1 MSVIRTALL
10 AALLGLLFLSPSLRG
25 QSRVLY
31 PDRSYSTLSHGGSLW
46 IGTPRGLYRYRFGDN
61 VWSAY
66 GPQNG
71 LLSPVITSLDLQGDV
86 LWIGQDR
93 GVTAFDLRSNT
104 MLHYDSS
111 RGLNAGAVRA
121 TAFEA
126 DFVWTGGERGAARYD
141 NLIEE
146 WQRIGSDEGLSGD
159 TVHAIVPDGER
170 MFLATERGVNEY
182 DTRHERWR
190 VYGSPDELPVI
201 DAFTSG
207 GWLWLLRD
215 DALLRFDMDARV
227 YSLYPL
233 REFRGAEVRE
243 IIISGGGFWLVTKD
257 NLWQYDATADALRPF
272 LEIEQL
278 PDRDLRAMAMSS
290 NASTFWFSTASGLTR
305 YFRGTSSWFT
315 FTAANGVP
323 DAEFRNLFP
332 LGDGVVTFSDE
343 LLVYYL
349 AGEDR
354 WYTFPLLA
362 HEAGAG
368 ASLSLDPAAGSY
380 ADFGGGLRL
389 DLSGSRSAWLWQD
402 PFGQEKWLFYG
413 EDPVKRNDLKARL
426 DLGGGRRISASYNDA
441 DYEDVVYGAEYRGA
455 RDDVLQSLQWGDM
468 RLERGTS
475 QLQQSLGIFGVGGR
489 AVYGERTP
497 RYGRSLLELSA
508 MSGHKTTAR
517 ATDVFQGQ
525 RREKSTS
532 VNDAAWLRQTYY
544 SLRPDHRPLPLDAEE
559 VRLYRPLYEGE
570 PAGLSDLRSTTIAGI
585 TADWRPL
592 DDRINYELDRE
603 QSVIIL
609 RGEDRHR
616 TMAARIVRNGIATE
630 LLLGD
635 ENEQYQELRNRY
647 DVGYFIIPSSL
658 RIRILDINGNETP
671 LALYGLDGDGDGRV
685 DAEFMEY
692 SSGILRFPADQP
704 FPDGAYGD
712 PGTVT
717 YRMQVQYESM
727 STSYSLSRRHIV
739 RGSETVLVDGLPVTA
754 GEDYILDYT
763 SGHLVFTRDGAVLD
777 DSRVEISYEYVRN
790 EVSERVTQAA
800 VTVSPSDFMQAS
812 VSAGR
817 FHAQD
822 AAAHTTFVQGG
833 GELRWQSEALDL
845 RLQPEYRHTV
855 SDSVSG
861 DAAGL
866 SAALSSTAARLSLRS
881 TLRSDGYREML
892 ASDFAG
898 NRLRADHALNGEL
911 DISSNLRLFA
921 THRQRSGTDTLTGGE
936 SRDLSSTLGLQWIR
950 TDWPSITLRGDYLET
965 DDVLGARDRRGGR
978 IDASWNPSSTLLDM
992 TGIQAARFSGYA
1004 RISEERVSS
1013 ASYPGTFRTQNYF
1026 FRTVVNP
1033 RPLFTINTWY
1043 QGDARAERHAR
1054 EEYLPSYQR
1063 DKFYLDILAEHL
1075 RGLSLGGRLTSD
1087 VRQMRSSTRT
1097 QDRQRSTT
1105 LQGNIR
1111 IAPGAWINALQPF
1124 TIYGSVQH
1132 SESVYQ
1138 TFDTEATGFVAAFF
1152 SSGNGRVLSRGRST
1166 WYETRLEWRPVPE
1179 LLYSA
1184 TGILRNFSHENRNSP
1199 SENGFWQLI
1208 QRADYRP
1215 DSRALYGMQFSMRQ
1229 DDGGN
1234 NPHNRHG
1241 SHYAPSAWAERRLS
1255 RALLLRLMVDG
1266 RWHQT
1271 PSDVADYS
1279 GYDIAPSGNLTL
1291 SLEEMPILRRAELRV
1306 DVRYSYG
1313 YGRSDFHFAEDTERT
1328 AEGFSSNFYVDLYP
1342 HPVLFVRFRY
1352 FLTWNNPSSWN
1363 YYRILGID
1371 GWQQPDAELQVVMQL

>member
-1 MSVIRTALL
+1 MLCAMQPAGAQTSVH
-10 AALLGLLFLSPSLRG
+10 F
-25 QSRVLY
+25 
-31 PDRSYSTLSHGGSLW
+31 PDRSYSTLSYGGSLW
-46 IGTPRGLYRYRFGDN
+46 IGTPRGLYRYRYEDN

-71 LLSPVITSLDLQGDV
+71 LLSPVITSLDMQGDM

-104 MLHYDSS
+104 MLHFDSS
-111 RGLNAGAVRA
+111 KGLHTGGTRGVS
-121 TAFEA
+121 FEEEY
-126 DFVWTGGERGAARYD
+126 VWTGGSAGAARYD

-146 WQRIGSDEGLSGD
+146 WQRIGAAEGLSGD
-159 TVHAIVPDGER
+159 TVHAIVPDGAR
-170 MFLATERGVNEY
+170 VFIATERGVNEY

-190 VYGSPDELPVI
+190 VYGSPNERPVL

-207 GWLWLLRD
+207 GWLWLLRE
-215 DALLRFDMDARV
+215 DALLRFDTDARV
-227 YSLYPL
+227 YALYPL
-233 REFRGAEVRE
+233 REFRGSGVRE

-278 PDRDLRAMAMSS
+278 PDRDLHAMAMSS

-305 YFRGTSSWFT
+305 YIHGSSSWFT

-323 DAEFRNLFP
+323 DADFRNLFP

-343 LLVYYL
+343 KLVYYL
-349 AGEDR
+349 ADEDR

-362 HEAGAG
+362 PEAGDG
-368 ASLSLDPAAGSY
+368 ARVSLDPAAGSY
-380 ADFGGGLRL
+380 ADFGGGVRL

-402 PFGQEKWLFYG
+402 PFGQDEFIWNG
-413 EDPVKRNDLKARL
+413 EDPSKRNDLKARL
-426 DLGGGRRISASYNDA
+426 DLGGGRRISASYHDA

-468 RLERGTS
+468 RLEQGTS
-475 QLQQSLGIFGVGGR
+475 VLQQSLGIFGVGGR

-497 RYGRSLLELSA
+497 RYGRSLIEVSA

-517 ATDVFQGQ
+517 TTDVFQGQ
-525 RREKSTS
+525 RRERSAS
-532 VNDAAWLRQTYY
+532 VNDAGWLRNTYY
-544 SLRPDHRPLPLDAEE
+544 SLRPDRRLLPLDADE
-559 VRLYRPLYEGE
+559 VTLYRPLYEGA

-592 DDRINYELDRE
+592 DDGINYVLDRE

-609 RGEDRHR
+609 QGEDRYR
-616 TMAARIVRNGIATE
+616 TMAARMVKNGIVTE

-635 ENEQYQELRNRY
+635 ESGQYQELRNRY
-647 DVGYFIIPSSL
+647 DVGYGLIPSSL
-658 RIRILDINGNETP
+658 RIRIMDINGNETP
-671 LALYGLDGDGDGRV
+671 LSLYGLDGDGDGRV
-685 DAEFMEY
+685 DAEFMDF

-704 FPDGAYGD
+704 FPEGAYGD

-717 YRMQVQYESM
+717 YRMQVEYESM

-754 GEDYILDYT
+754 GEDYILDY
-763 SGHLVFTRDGAVLD
+763 SGGYLVFTRDGAVLD

-790 EVSERVTQAA
+790 KADERVTQAA

-822 AAAHTTFVQGG
+822 ASAPTTFMQGG
-833 GELRWQSEALDL
+833 GELRWQSDALDL
-845 RLQPEYRHTV
+845 RVQPEYRHTV
-855 SDSVSG
+855 SDSASG

-866 SAALSSTAARLSLRS
+866 SAALSTAAARLSLRS
-881 TLRSDGYREML
+881 TLRSDGYRELL

-898 NRLRADHALNGEL
+898 NRLRADHALKAEY
-911 DISSNLRLFA
+911 DVSTELRLFA
-921 THRQRSGTDTLTGGE
+921 THRQRSGTDTLTGDE
-936 SRDLSSTLGLQWIR
+936 SRDLSSTVGLQLIR
-950 TDWPSITLRGDYLET
+950 ADWPSVTLQGDYLEVGDRIGT
-965 DDVLGARDRRGGR
+965 RDRRGGR
-978 IDASWNPSSTLLDM
+978 VDATWNPAATLLDM
-992 TGIQAARFSGYA
+992 AGIQAARLSGYA
-1004 RISEERVSS
+1004 RISEERVQSG
-1013 ASYPGTFRTQNYF
+1013 SYPGTYRTQNYF
-1026 FRTVVNP
+1026 LRTVVNP

-1043 QGDARAERHAR
+1043 QGDAREQRGAR
-1054 EEYLPSYQR
+1054 DEYLPDYQR
-1063 DKFYLDILAEHL
+1063 DKYYLDILAEHL
-1075 RGLSLGGRLTSD
+1075 RGLSLGGRITSD
-1087 VRQMRSSTRT
+1087 VRQMMSSART
-1097 QDRQRSTT
+1097 QDRQHSST
-1105 LQGNIR
+1105 LQGNVR
-1111 IAPGAWINALQPF
+1111 MAPGAWIDILQPF

-1132 SESVYQ
+1132 SERVYRSMG
-1138 TFDTEATGFVAAFF
+1138 TDAAGFVAAFF
-1152 SSGNGRVLSRGRST
+1152 SRGNGRVLSRNWST

-1184 TGILRNFSHENRNSP
+1184 TGILRDFSYESMNSS
-1199 SENGFWQLI
+1199 SESGFWQLI

-1234 NPHNRHG
+1234 SPFNPHGYR
-1241 SHYAPSAWAERRLS
+1241 YAPSAWAERRLS

-1266 RWHQT
+1266 EWYNT

-1279 GYDIAPSGNLTL
+1279 GHGIAPSGNLTL
-1291 SLEEMPILRRAELRV
+1291 SLEDMPILRRAELRV
-1306 DVRYSYG
+1306 DVRYAYG
-1313 YGRSDFHFAEDTERT
+1313 YSRSDFHFAEDTEWT
-1328 AEGFSSNFYVDLYP
+1328 TETLSSNFYVDLYP

-1352 FLTWNNPSSWN
+1352 FLTWNNPSSWLN
-1363 YYRILGID
+1363 YRILGID
-1371 GWQQPDAELQVVMQL
+1371 GWQRPDAELQVVMQL